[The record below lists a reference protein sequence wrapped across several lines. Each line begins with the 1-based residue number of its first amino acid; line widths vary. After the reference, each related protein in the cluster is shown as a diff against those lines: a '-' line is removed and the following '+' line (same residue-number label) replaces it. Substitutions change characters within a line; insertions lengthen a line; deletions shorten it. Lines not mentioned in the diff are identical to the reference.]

1 MKFKSSFILILLVA
15 LSFWSCKK
23 SGNRDIDQG
32 EIYFNIEYKGKL
44 MGFHKELMPKQM
56 VVSFKDDK
64 ILFDI
69 TSNIGNSGIKF
80 LSNPDL
86 DISDLYSSL
95 LSYKYYYSAKPGES
109 MPGFSAMEGIE
120 VSKTNR
126 TIDICG
132 YHCQIAEVTFPADRN
147 VVYEVWYT
155 KEIDVDNPN
164 SATPFEEIDGVVMKF
179 FFLIGGIEMHF
190 TAENVYSKEIDD
202 NIFLRRKDYKPA
214 TKEGMDTFI
223 EKMINF

>member
-1 MKFKSSFILILLVA
+1 VRFKSSFILILLVA

-32 EIYFNIEYKGKL
+32 EIFFNIEYKGKL
-44 MGFHKELMPKQM
+44 MGFHKEFMPKQM

-120 VSKTNR
+120 VNKTNR
-126 TIDICG
+126 TVDICG

>member
-1 MKFKSSFILILLVA
+1 MRFKSSFILILLVA

-32 EIYFNIEYKGKL
+32 EIFFNIEYKGKL
-44 MGFHKELMPKQM
+44 MGFHKEFMPKQM

-120 VSKTNR
+120 VNKTNR
-126 TIDICG
+126 TVDICG